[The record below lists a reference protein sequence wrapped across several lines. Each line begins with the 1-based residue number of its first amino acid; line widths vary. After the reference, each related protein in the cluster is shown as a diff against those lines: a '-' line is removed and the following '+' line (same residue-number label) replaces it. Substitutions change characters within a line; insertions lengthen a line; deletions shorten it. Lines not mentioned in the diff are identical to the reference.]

1 MPEQLNAVVQNLKDF
16 GPRRLAMMGGV
27 IALVLSVI
35 AIASIY
41 LNRPAYETLYVGLER
56 ADVNQIGLVLGE
68 AGIGF
73 DVAADGTTVLVPT
86 GTTAQARMLLAE
98 KGLPTSSNAGYEL
111 FDNVG
116 SLGLTS
122 FMQQITRVRA
132 LEGEIARTIQSIAGI
147 RAARVHIVMS
157 ERANFRRDEQKPS
170 ASVVIR
176 ASDADSRRAA
186 SSIRHLV
193 SAAVP
198 GLNAEDVTVLDSS
211 GTLLAAGDDPNNS
224 SLSRSFGVERD
235 VEMQIEDNIR
245 RALAPYLGPDN
256 FRASVKAEVNTD
268 QRQTEETIF
277 DPESRVERSIQT
289 VRANENNNQ
298 KSAGSTTTVE
308 QNLPEADPTTTEG
321 PQSSSQSDRKEETT
335 NYEINSKRI
344 ATVSNGYTV
353 TRMSIAV
360 VVNRDRLTAILGA
373 DATPE
378 KLGERIAE
386 IQKLVASATGL
397 NEPRGDIVN
406 VSAVEFIDGLDGVPL
421 EEPGIMASVGQHAGT
436 LINAA
441 AFIVVV
447 FLVAFFG
454 LRPMVA
460 AIGGQAKPAIAGPSF
475 EEVQN
480 SLPGPEPAEAP
491 PAIAGPTP
499 LDELRQKIRPAPQDR
514 LARMVDLNEERTAL
528 ILRKWAHQEQA
539 A

>member
-1 MPEQLNAVVQNLKDF
+1 
-16 GPRRLAMMGGV
+16 
-27 IALVLSVI
+27 
-35 AIASIY
+35 
-41 LNRPAYETLYVGLER
+41 
-56 ADVNQIGLVLGE
+56 
-68 AGIGF
+68 
-73 DVAADGTTVLVPT
+73 
-86 GTTAQARMLLAE
+86 
-98 KGLPTSSNAGYEL
+98 
-111 FDNVG
+111 
-116 SLGLTS
+116 
-122 FMQQITRVRA
+122 
-132 LEGEIARTIQSIAGI
+132 
-147 RAARVHIVMS
+147 
-157 ERANFRRDEQKPS
+157 
-170 ASVVIR
+170 
-176 ASDADSRRAA
+176 
-186 SSIRHLV
+186 
-193 SAAVP
+193 
-198 GLNAEDVTVLDSS
+198 
-211 GTLLAAGDDPNNS
+211 
-224 SLSRSFGVERD
+224 
-235 VEMQIEDNIR
+235 
-245 RALAPYLGPDN
+245 
-256 FRASVKAEVNTD
+256 
-268 QRQTEETIF
+268 
-277 DPESRVERSIQT
+277 
-289 VRANENNNQ
+289 
-298 KSAGSTTTVE
+298 
-308 QNLPEADPTTTEG
+308 
-321 PQSSSQSDRKEETT
+321 
-335 NYEINSKRI
+335 
-344 ATVSNGYTV
+344 
-353 TRMSIAV
+353 MSIAV

-528 ILRKWAHQEQA
+528 ILRKWAHQEEA